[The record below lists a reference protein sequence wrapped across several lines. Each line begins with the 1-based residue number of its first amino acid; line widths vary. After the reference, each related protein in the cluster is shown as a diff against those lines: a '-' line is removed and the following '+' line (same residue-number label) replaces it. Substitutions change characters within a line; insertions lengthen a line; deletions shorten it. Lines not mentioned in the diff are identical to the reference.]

1 MDKAVV
7 ITDAEETLM
16 TASEFNSS
24 GCRRLSS
31 YVAKT
36 YCPLCRQPVSFASG
50 QFQAPHFRHQRNN
63 PRAKWCEL
71 FSQNRGGN
79 NSQYDLISPPLFIRQ
94 EIGHPGSFVVELGL
108 KRIKDTLLAALE
120 SEGATLVV
128 DDDSNARKRRYRISK
143 ERFGGGM
150 TKIRINLSP
159 NYSFTGIR
167 LINSSKSF
175 WDVWG
180 APCEIGNSVVFL
192 CDRDTLSGRRVEEW
206 GCVAVGDSV
215 IIASIVDQRALKQ
228 SFPGIEEVGYLASRF
243 GGSGFHVYFATVSQ
257 AASAFLEGLSIDL
270 GQTGSRPE
278 ILWPPSLLSTGEAIP
293 LFSESY
299 CLYEVRSSS
308 GDSVR
313 INSKLYAH
321 IKTDVKRSS
330 AAPLEKTFRTG
341 WTTAAIRPVADICF
355 LSIRDWA
362 FSNVILVGFGEQ
374 ERRDRL
380 SKAVEQPQ
388 IRATASGCYEIST
401 QVVCCARLIG
411 RNGVGALSHEFF
423 PGDVVSVT
431 VGRREL
437 LRILGKVALPAHG
450 GRTLLDFTPSSNDET
465 EAETVQPQV
474 IARLNN
480 KTAGLAQ
487 GRRFAEKRILAVQLE
502 TKSADLE
509 FATTRKALKWQ

>member
-7 ITDAEETLM
+7 IANAEETVM

-24 GCRRLSS
+24 GCRRLSP
-31 YVAKT
+31 YVART
-36 YCPLCRQPVSFASG
+36 YCPCCRQPVYFAAG
-50 QFQAPHFRHQRNN
+50 KFQAPHFRHQKDN

-108 KRIKDTLLAALE
+108 KRIKDTLLATLE

-128 DDDSNARKRRYRISK
+128 DDDPNARKRKYRISK

-167 LINSSKSF
+167 LVNSSKSF

-206 GCVAVGDSV
+206 GCVTVGDTV

-243 GGSGFHVYFATVSQ
+243 GRSGFHVYFATVSQ

-270 GQTGSRPE
+270 RQIDSVPE

-299 CLYEVRSSS
+299 CLYKVRSSS

-330 AAPLEKTFRTG
+330 AAPLEKTFGTG
-341 WTTAAIRPVADICF
+341 WTTAAIRPVADVCF
-355 LSIRDWA
+355 LSTRDWA

-374 ERRDRL
+374 ERRGRL
-380 SKAVEQPQ
+380 SKAVERPQ
-388 IRATASGCYEIST
+388 IRATTSRCYEITT
-401 QVVCCARLIG
+401 QVACHARLID
-411 RNGVGALSHEFF
+411 RHGAGAMSHEFL

-431 VGRREL
+431 LSHREL
-437 LRILGKVALPAHG
+437 LRILGKAALPEHG
-450 GRTLLDFTPSSNDET
+450 ERAFLDLIPSSDDA
-465 EAETVQPQV
+465 AEVEIVQPQAIV
-474 IARLNN
+474 RLKN

-487 GRRFAEKRILAVQLE
+487 GKCFAEKRIFAVQVE
-502 TKSADLE
+502 TKSVDLE
-509 FATTRKALKWQ
+509 FAMTRKVLK

>member
-7 ITDAEETLM
+7 ITNAEETVM

-24 GCRRLSS
+24 GCRRLSP
-31 YVAKT
+31 YVART
-36 YCPLCRQPVSFASG
+36 YCPCCRQPVYFAAG
-50 QFQAPHFRHQRNN
+50 EFQTPHFRHQRNN
-63 PRAKWCEL
+63 LRAKWCDL

-94 EIGHPGSFVVELGL
+94 EIGRPGSFFVVELGL
-108 KRIKDTLLAALE
+108 KRIKDTLLATLE

-128 DDDSNARKRRYRISK
+128 DDDPDARKRKYRISK

-159 NYSFTGIR
+159 NYSFAGIR
-167 LINSSKSF
+167 LANSSKHF

-180 APCEIGNSVVFL
+180 VPCEIGRSIVFL

-206 GCVAVGDSV
+206 DCVAVGDSV
-215 IIASIVDQRALKQ
+215 IIASVVDERVLKQ
-228 SFPGIEEVGYLASRF
+228 SFPDIEEVGYIASRF
-243 GGSGFHVYFATVSQ
+243 GRSGFHVYFATVSQ
-257 AASAFLEGLSIDL
+257 MASAFLEGLSIDL
-270 GQTGSRPE
+270 RQIGSIPE

-299 CLYEVRSSS
+299 CLYEVRSSIED
-308 GDSVR
+308 GIR

-321 IKTDVKRSS
+321 MKADVKKSS
-330 AAPLEKTFRTG
+330 AVPLERTFGTG
-341 WTTAAIRPVADICF
+341 WTTAAIHPVADICF
-355 LSIRDWA
+355 LSTRDWA

-374 ERRDRL
+374 EKCDRL
-380 SKAVEQPQ
+380 SGAVEQPQ
-388 IRATASGCYEIST
+388 IRATTSGCYEISA
-401 QVVCCARLIG
+401 QVACRARLID
-411 RNGVGALSHEFF
+411 RHGAGAISHEFLS
-423 PGDVVSVT
+423 GDVVSVT
-431 VGRREL
+431 VGHQKL
-437 LRILGKVALPAHG
+437 LRILGKVALPEHG
-450 GRTLLDFTPSSNDET
+450 ERALLDLIPSSNDEI

-474 IARLNN
+474 IARLKN

-487 GRRFAEKRILAVQLE
+487 GKRFAEKRIIAVQVE

-509 FATTRKALKWQ
+509 FATTRKALK